1 MSDLLLPPEHRYA
14 KLIEQRK
21 NEDGSELS
29 ILNLGPT
36 HPATHGIFQNILLMD
51 GERII
56 DGEPTVGYIPRFRK
70 NCRKQAVLPDNTPY
84 RQDELLLIAHQQYGL
99 VDDSGEGP

>member
-14 KLIEQRK
+14 KIIEQTR

-51 GERII
+51 GEKFGFRTNYRI
-56 DGEPTVGYIPRFRK
+56 YSSCF
-70 NCRKQAVLPDNTPY
+70 
-84 RQDELLLIAHQQYGL
+84 
-99 VDDSGEGP
+99 